1 MEGGDE
7 MVDMRFLYETDLPSR
22 AIYVYLY
29 LVLRANRE
37 GQCWPAV
44 PRIAADL
51 KLSERTVQRALSDL
65 REAGLIET
73 EQRYRK
79 NGAKSS
85 NLFHIKKKQE

>member
-1 MEGGDE
+1 MI
-7 MVDMRFLYETDLPSR
+7 DMRFLYEKDLPSR
-22 AIYVYLY
+22 AILVYQY
-29 LVLRANRE
+29 LFLRADRE

-44 PRIAADL
+44 PRIAADV
-51 KLSERTVQRALSDL
+51 KLSERTVQRAIADL
-65 REAGLIET
+65 CDAGLIET

>member
-1 MEGGDE
+1 MI
-7 MVDMRFLYETDLPSR
+7 DMRFLYETDLPSR

-44 PRIAADL
+44 RRIAADL

-79 NGAKSS
+79 NCAKSS

>member
-7 MVDMRFLYETDLPSR
+7 MIDMRFLYQTDLPSR

-51 KLSERTVQRALSDL
+51 KLSERT
-65 REAGLIET
+65 
-73 EQRYRK
+73 
-79 NGAKSS
+79 AKSS
-85 NLFHIKKKQE
+85 QMFYIKKKQ